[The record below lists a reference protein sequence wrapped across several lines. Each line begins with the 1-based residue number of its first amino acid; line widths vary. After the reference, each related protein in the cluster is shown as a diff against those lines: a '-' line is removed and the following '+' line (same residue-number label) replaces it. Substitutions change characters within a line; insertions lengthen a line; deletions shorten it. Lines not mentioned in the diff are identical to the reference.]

1 MVRAGSP
8 AITAQAPPSPT
19 TSAEGSSAPP
29 RPPSLEAFPVG
40 LHPRFAGHEEH
51 QEKSSS
57 IRDIV
62 FGMTDGAVT
71 TLGVAAGAFGAF
83 TQSAEILLAGVAAAI
98 AGTCSMFFSA
108 FLSYRSA
115 RQVQQR
121 EVDRELYEMEHLPHI
136 EREELVSIYQ
146 AKGFKEDQV
155 RMIVDHLTSNR
166 DLWLKTMLLEE
177 LGIIPEKFD
186 RPLHDAG
193 LLGIAYLFGAF
204 VPLLPFL
211 AFTPDPAVLTSM
223 VLGAGELFVLGWE
236 KARLAK
242 LSKLTSAAEIVGIA
256 LGVAALSYL
265 VVTFFESVVA

>member
-1 MVRAGSP
+1 MRLASQ
-8 AITAQAPPSPT
+8 AI
-19 TSAEGSSAPP
+19 SAPSAAS
-29 RPPSLEAFPVG
+29 PPTSREGASPPPHPISPEALTVG

-51 QEKSSS
+51 QQKSST

-83 TQSAEILLAGVAAAI
+83 TQSVEILLAGVAAAI

-121 EVDRELYEMEHLPHI
+121 EVERELYEMEHLPHL

-146 AKGFKEDQV
+146 AKGFNEEQV
-155 RMIVDHLTSNR
+155 KMIVDHLTSNR
-166 DLWLKTMLLEE
+166 DLWLRTMLIEE

-186 RPLHDAG
+186 RPLRDAG
-193 LLGIAYLFGAF
+193 LLGSAYLVGSF
-204 VPLLPFL
+204 VPLVPFL
-211 AFTPDPAVLTSM
+211 MLTPSPAVFIT
-223 VLGAGELFVLGWE
+223 LGLGVGELFVLGWE

-242 LSKLTSAAEIVGIA
+242 RNPVVSATEIVGIA

-265 VVTFFESVVA
+265 VVTFFESFLA